1 MNKIYLFIIALFSCH
16 LLYANVTLPKF
27 FGDNMVLQRNKPI
40 PVWGWA
46 SPGEKVTVGLQGQTA
61 AATTDSKGKW
71 MITLKQT
78 AAGGPYQLTVKG
90 ANTITFN
97 NVMVGEVW
105 ICSGQSNME
114 MPIAGWGK
122 INNYEQEIAA
132 ANYPMIRHFKVPN
145 TVSSFPKE
153 DVTGGEWKVCSP
165 ATAGDFTAVGYF
177 FARELYNKLKV
188 PIGLLNTSWGGTM
201 VETWTSREA
210 FENNPEFKSM
220 IAGMPSL
227 DLDSLIKQKTAA
239 ANQQIEAWQGAT
251 GNQNPSLW
259 KEAKTDD
266 NNWHNVPVPGLW
278 SEAPLSVID
287 GFVWMRKTIDVPAE
301 DAGKTGVLQ
310 LAMIDDNDSTYIN
323 GTFVGATNGYNAK
336 RKYNVP
342 AGLLKEG
349 KNVIA
354 VRVEDTGGGGGI
366 YGDSSEVTLTIGNR
380 TLPLSGAWRSRIE
393 KTSNKT
399 LVGPNDYPTLLYN
412 AMVNPLI
419 PFAMR
424 GVIWYQGETNAGR
437 AYQYSKAFSLMINDW
452 RSRWHEGNFPFY
464 FVQLASFNAGGG
476 NSAKGSQWAELREA
490 QTKTLSLPNTG
501 MAVITDI
508 GDANNIHPKNKQDV
522 GKRLAAIALH
532 NVYGENGVFSGPTFQ
547 SMQQEGNNAIIT
559 FANAGS
565 GLMIKSGENKPEG
578 FEVAGADKIFHP
590 AMASMKGNTV
600 VVHNDSVATPVAVRY
615 GWADFAG
622 ADNLFNKEGFPAA
635 PFRTDNWKGI
645 TNDVK
650 YKIGD

>member
-1 MNKIYLFIIALFSCH
+1 MNKIYLFIIALFSCE

-61 AATTDSKGKW
+61 TATADPKGKW

-90 ANTITFN
+90 TNSISFN

-145 TVSSFPKE
+145 TVSSLPKE

-210 FENNPEFKSM
+210 FENSPEFKSM

-259 KEAKTDD
+259 KEAKLDD

-287 GFVWMRKTIDVPAE
+287 GFVWMRKTVDVPAE
-301 DAGKTGVLQ
+301 DAGKAGVLQ

-323 GTFVGATNGYNAK
+323 GTLIGVTNGYNAK
-336 RKYNVP
+336 RKYEVP

-424 GVIWYQGETNAGR
+424 GVIWYQGETNASR
-437 AYQYSKAFSLMINDW
+437 AYQYSKAFPLMINDW
-452 RSRWHEGNFPFY
+452 RSRWHEGAFPFY

-547 SMQQEGNNAIIT
+547 SMKQEGNNAIIT
-559 FANAGS
+559 FANVGS
-565 GLMIKSGENKPEG
+565 GLMIKSGENKLQG
-578 FEVAGADKIFHP
+578 FEVAGADKVFHP
-590 AMASMKGNTV
+590 AIATIKGNTV

-635 PFRTDNWKGI
+635 PFRTDNWKGV
-645 TNDVK
+645 TDDVK